1 MMSCCSV
8 LVVAGVPEDEVV
20 EVELQVLLEG
30 REVAT
35 ARGQPN
41 TTINIRHSQAT
52 VTAGCIM

>member
-1 MMSCCSV
+1 MYCSV